1 MQRCSGP
8 EDWGEGRGPTKVG
21 GDRGASGSW
30 EASSGAGRGPEGCA
44 GNTGPRQRQ
53 AALPRVPCSSCP
65 GGRRSPRAV
74 AGRGVQGALWPSGAG
89 GRSGHGDAGGFTEDP
104 RLQHLG
110 CPAAALRPRPGSAAL
125 LRDLRGCGG
134 PGARCGS
141 AGAGPQQQ
149 RQPQL
154 LQEWEASRRRLGPGR
169 CPPEEA
175 VCSGTTP
182 TAMLRWR
189 RPLLEVSVARRAGVP
204 YSLAFGRPGGS
215 WASPR
220 ARRTGRPAAA
230 AASPTPRLG
239 GGPQPFFLA
248 SPGRPEARGG
258 RLGPASPGSPRP
270 GLGSGAAGCVERGT
284 GRVAGTLR
292 VGPGA
297 GPSAASYPGPCTYI
311 PEGGR
316 GRLFANS
323 LGFSAPH
330 AESRRVPGGG
340 AGGQGERERERRKCG
355 ALKALGTPGVSFTHL
370 TGLKTTVCVL
380 FEVKF
385 HHLPVAHLCLL
396 LLHFA
401 SKRGLPWRKPPPS
414 FAMLSFLDKYNQ
426 KNILKKENKRAKVW
440 TPAPP

>member
-1 MQRCSGP
+1 MRDENEAIPSHSCS
-8 EDWGEGRGPTKVG
+8 RVKV
-21 GDRGASGSW
+21 RV
-30 EASSGAGRGPEGCA
+30 
-44 GNTGPRQRQ
+44 TGTFT
-53 AALPRVPCSSCP
+53 SCP

-89 GRSGHGDAGGFTEDP
+89 GGSGHGDAGGFAEDP

-125 LRDLRGCGG
+125 LRDPRGCGG

-141 AGAGPQQQ
+141 AGAGPQEQ

-182 TAMLRWR
+182 TAMLRRR
-189 RPLLEVSVARRAGVP
+189 RPLLEVSVARRGAVP
-204 YSLAFGRPGGS
+204 CSLAFGRPGRS
-215 WASPR
+215 WVSPR
-220 ARRTGRPAAA
+220 AGRTGRPAAA
-230 AASPTPRLG
+230 AASPTPRR

-284 GRVAGTLR
+284 GRVVGTLR
-292 VGPGA
+292 FGPGA
-297 GPSAASYPGPCTYI
+297 GPSAASYPGPRTYI

-316 GRLFANS
+316 DRLFANS
-323 LGFSAPH
+323 QGFSAPH

-340 AGGQGERERERRKCG
+340 AGEQGERKSAESAG
-355 ALKALGTPGVSFTHL
+355 P
-370 TGLKTTVCVL
+370 
-380 FEVKF
+380 
-385 HHLPVAHLCLL
+385 
-396 LLHFA
+396 
-401 SKRGLPWRKPPPS
+401 
-414 FAMLSFLDKYNQ
+414 
-426 KNILKKENKRAKVW
+426 
-440 TPAPP
+440 